1 MDAQA
6 TPSRLSRLVHHAVV
20 AALALLITA
29 ILWQAYGDWLMS
41 PRIDVVLD

>member
-6 TPSRLSRLVHHAVV
+6 TPSRLARIVHHAVV
-20 AALALLITA
+20 AALAVLIAA

-41 PRIDVVLD
+41 PRVDVVLD